1 MYCIFISVDLKPG
14 SRDRYLEVISENAR
28 ASVRDEPGCHTFDV
42 LADRENPL
50 RFYLYEVYESPEA
63 LQAHKETPH
72 YLRDRPE
79 INSLIAKQEVL
90 RADVLACCPPRRH
103 AQDAALDPSL

>member
-14 SRDRYLEVISENAR
+14 ARERYLEVIAENAR

-42 LADRENPL
+42 LADRERDN
-50 RFYLYEVYESPEA
+50 RIYLYEVYDSPEA

-79 INSLIAKQEVL
+79 INELIEKQEVL
-90 RADVLACCPPRRH
+90 RADVLTSCPAREE
-103 AQDAALDPSL
+103 